1 MTNHRRFLWY
11 PTAPE
16 LHKETTFSIF
26 LIFFFFRECF
36 ICGAGP
42 IPIKAYF
49 VVLSRDCGILKAPP
63 RSATNSNYTR
73 NIMILNFS
81 ASSSGFAFCWVL
93 RSFSRAELCPIG
105 ISFRNVHCSR
115 QIFLLFYI
123 MCLKGHWF
131 ISVSCCLLP
140 LFVTLFLHWWY
151 LSRSKKT
158 RWKHRLRQNCSWPNA
173 LRHKFWLY
181 RRLAVLYD
189 AFPIS
194 SKGFINEVASTFGV
208 HYHLSISHSETDNG
222 ICQLVKLDN
231 VKKLINIMKMFLLHS
246 FFSSLILLFN
256 RSFQATTIEVR
267 NKTETEKRNNEWFF
281 SLWCGK
287 IQKSHLSFYFSSIL
301 RDLDI
306 LCE

>member
-151 LSRSKKT
+151 LSRSKNKMKT
-158 RWKHRLRQNCSWPNA
+158 PTETKLFLAKCTSTQVLTLSAISCSI
-173 LRHKFWLY
+173 RCSSDFVKVFHKWSRFHFWGPL
-181 RRLAVLYD
+181 
-189 AFPIS
+189 S
-194 SKGFINEVASTFGV
+194 FINLALGDRQWN
-208 HYHLSISHSETDNG
+208 LSARQT
-222 ICQLVKLDN
+222 
-231 VKKLINIMKMFLLHS
+231 
-246 FFSSLILLFN
+246 
-256 RSFQATTIEVR
+256 
-267 NKTETEKRNNEWFF
+267 W
-281 SLWCGK
+281 
-287 IQKSHLSFYFSSIL
+287 
-301 RDLDI
+301 
-306 LCE
+306 